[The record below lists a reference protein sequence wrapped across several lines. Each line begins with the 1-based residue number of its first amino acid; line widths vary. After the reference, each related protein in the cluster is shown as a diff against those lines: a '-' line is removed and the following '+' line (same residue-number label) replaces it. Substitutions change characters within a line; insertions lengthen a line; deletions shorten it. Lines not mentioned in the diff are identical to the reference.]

1 MKLDRNKI
9 IKFIEQLRVEL
20 RNTEV
25 SNNDYIFDFAKAVE
39 IYMFILL
46 LEKIIDNIEKF
57 DYYCYLAGF
66 SPDKI
71 KSCINNNK
79 VCIFTTE
86 NILRIM
92 NIFNISFSQ
101 IKNEV
106 IKNIL
111 LFK

>member
-1 MKLDRNKI
+1 MDRNKL
-9 IKFIEQLRVEL
+9 IKFIQELRVML

-25 SNNDYIFDFAKAVE
+25 TDNNYVFDFAKAVE

-46 LEKIIDNIEKF
+46 LEKILDNMEKF

-66 SPDKI
+66 TPDKI
-71 KSCINNNK
+71 KSCINNSK

-111 LFK
+111 LFKQ